1 MGSRQRN
8 DERFDSYGHTKH
20 LFNYRGLLT
29 VHNLILVQ
37 MHKVYRAVAPV
48 QTRELF
54 STHFP
59 PVIPDKCILPH
70 KIKLASGLNQ
80 KNIIEAENSPATGKL
95 YYTVPN
101 ARLSLLNTRI
111 AEVGV
116 AFQHCTFFFQFFK
129 KTFLEK
135 KFEFFFHLFHSYF
148 F

>member
-1 MGSRQRN
+1 M
-8 DERFDSYGHTKH
+8 
-20 LFNYRGLLT
+20 
-29 VHNLILVQ
+29 
-37 MHKVYRAVAPV
+37 YRAVAQV

-101 ARLSLLNTRI
+101 ARLSLL
-111 AEVGV
+111 
-116 AFQHCTFFFQFFK
+116 K
-129 KTFLEK
+129 KSIIYQGPLA
-135 KFEFFFHLFHSYF
+135 
-148 F
+148 